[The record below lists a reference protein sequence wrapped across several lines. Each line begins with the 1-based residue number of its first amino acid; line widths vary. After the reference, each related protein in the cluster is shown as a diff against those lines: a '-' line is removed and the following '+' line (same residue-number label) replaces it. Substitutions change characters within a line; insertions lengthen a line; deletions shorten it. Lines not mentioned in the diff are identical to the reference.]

1 LALGE
6 GLTNIS
12 LKTSHVSKPED
23 NAYQGPELSCGGV
36 QQKEVPV
43 IGTDPFNIIIFVLVT
58 TFSDFNAILHG
69 SAITHARNRV
79 MFGLKAD
86 YS

>member
-1 LALGE
+1 
-6 GLTNIS
+6 
-12 LKTSHVSKPED
+12 
-23 NAYQGPELSCGGV
+23 
-36 QQKEVPV
+36 V

-58 TFSDFNAILHG
+58 TFSYFNAILHG